1 MSRIFW
7 LLIFFSKYA
16 CLFSLKSIIL
26 GLCLLRCSFSVRLL
40 ISSHCLRWYGLI
52 FFLVYVGGLLVLF
65 IYVSSLNFNP
75 AFIYSENSYLK
86 SLFIK
91 GNLLFLMV
99 FGLMNVKWR
108 FFTISWRGLDKNKFS
123 LNLFKESELFFLV
136 NIGVLLLVVLWII
149 TKLTFRR
156 RGALRPYYS

>member
-1 MSRIFW
+1 MSSVLW
-7 LLIFFSKYA
+7 LLLFFRKYI
-16 CLFSLKSIIL
+16 CLFSLKSVIL
-26 GLCLLRCSFSVRLL
+26 GLCLLSCSFSVRLL
-40 ISSHCLRWYGLI
+40 ISTHCLRWYGLI

-75 AFIYSENSYLK
+75 AFIYSERRYLK
-86 SLFIK
+86 NIFVKGKLFFLI
-91 GNLLFLMV
+91 LFGIL
-99 FGLMNVKWR
+99 NVNWG
-108 FFTISWRGLDKNKFS
+108 FCTTSWGGLDQKKYR

-136 NIGVLLLVVLWII
+136 NIGVLLLIVLWII

>member
-7 LLIFFSKYA
+7 LLIFFSKYI

-26 GLCLLRCSFSVRLL
+26 GLCLLGSSFSVRLI
-40 ISSHCLRWYGLI
+40 ISNHCLTWYGLI

-86 SLFIK
+86 GFIIK
-91 GNLLFLMV
+91 GNLFILIV
-99 FGLMNVKWR
+99 FGLTNVKWK
-108 FFTISWRGLDKNKFS
+108 FLTVSWAGLDQNNFS
-123 LNLFKESELFFLV
+123 LNLFKESELFFLI
-136 NIGVLLLVVLWII
+136 NIGALLLVVLWII